1 MIVCVSL
8 IAGPALA
15 ACVLI
20 GLLGAANDWAPL
32 DLAATLEEDGSG
44 EDADL
49 WRAASP
55 PDEEL
60 FENLDRLD
68 VWDERLRKQNPR
80 KDGNQED

>member
-1 MIVCVSL
+1 L
-8 IAGPALA
+8 FAGPALA
-15 ACVLI
+15 ACVLV

-32 DLAATLEEDGSG
+32 DLAARVEEGGDG
-44 EDADL
+44 EDSDL

-68 VWDERLRKQNPR
+68 VWDARLHKENPCEEGSE
-80 KDGNQED
+80 KD